1 MYFLFIE
8 NIYSVRG
15 KAFIILK
22 ELLYYSQSSG
32 IYQSFQNVL
41 CLGLWDFKMHMLKSN

>member
-1 MYFLFIE
+1 MYYLFIE
-8 NIYSVRG
+8 NIYSACA

-32 IYQSFQNVL
+32 INQSFQNVL
-41 CLGLWDFKMHMLKSN
+41 CRGLWDFKTNN